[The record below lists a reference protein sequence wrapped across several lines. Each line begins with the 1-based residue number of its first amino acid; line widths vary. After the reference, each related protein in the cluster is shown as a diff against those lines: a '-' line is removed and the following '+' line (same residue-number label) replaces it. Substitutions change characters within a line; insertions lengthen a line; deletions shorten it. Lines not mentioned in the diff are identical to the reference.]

1 MGTGSIFENIKNINI
16 KMENEL
22 KLKLDL
28 QQANMRGEQ
37 TNN

>member
-28 QQANMRGEQ
+28 QQANMRGDQ

>member
-28 QQANMRGEQ
+28 QQANLRGEQ